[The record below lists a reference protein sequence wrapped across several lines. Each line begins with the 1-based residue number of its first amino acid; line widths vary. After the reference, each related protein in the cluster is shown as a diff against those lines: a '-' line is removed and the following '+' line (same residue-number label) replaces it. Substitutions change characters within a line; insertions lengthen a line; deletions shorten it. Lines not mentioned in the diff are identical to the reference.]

1 MTSRLRGR
9 RHKSRIASVGVGL
22 TVLLAVGF
30 YLGLNAMQP
39 QAAQPNTAD
48 KLFGPIHVA
57 AAPLPLDPD
66 NPADVTVG
74 RLTYLAGY
82 ELTADDKRF
91 GGLSSLIIAPDGG
104 TLLALSDNG
113 YWVSMNLVH
122 DGDKL
127 VSIRASRLGVLGSLW
142 SGKLTKKET
151 DSESFTKA
159 TDGSYLVGFEETH
172 RIWRYPPNP
181 KLPGPEALSGRPVDF
196 PMPPLLQRAED
207 NESLESLTVLPDGK
221 ALAILESPIKGEEYN
236 HAWLVDPGGH
246 AEDLFYDA
254 KDGYSPTDLAVLP
267 DGDVMVVERRYRPIM
282 DIRARFRII
291 KRADIK
297 PGALLDGTLVA
308 EIKAPLNIDNMEG
321 LAARR
326 GADGATLIYVV
337 ADDNYSPFQRTLLME
352 FRLNR

>member
-127 VSIRASRLGVLGSLW
+127 VSIRASRLGVPGQLVVRQ
-142 SGKLTKKET
+142 T
-151 DSESFTKA
+151 DQE
-159 TDGSYLVGFEETH
+159 
-172 RIWRYPPNP
+172 
-181 KLPGPEALSGRPVDF
+181 
-196 PMPPLLQRAED
+196 
-207 NESLESLTVLPDGK
+207 
-221 ALAILESPIKGEEYN
+221 
-236 HAWLVDPGGH
+236 
-246 AEDLFYDA
+246 
-254 KDGYSPTDLAVLP
+254 
-267 DGDVMVVERRYRPIM
+267 GD
-282 DIRARFRII
+282 
-291 KRADIK
+291 
-297 PGALLDGTLVA
+297 
-308 EIKAPLNIDNMEG
+308 
-321 LAARR
+321 
-326 GADGATLIYVV
+326 
-337 ADDNYSPFQRTLLME
+337 
-352 FRLNR
+352 